1 MLLKKELGKRIQ
13 NIRKAKSITQE
24 RLAEIIG
31 IDPKN
36 VSRIENGNSYPSAET
51 LTAIADALDVE
62 IYELFTFKNR
72 IPLNQIKNEIISALE
87 DEKTV
92 LYLYKELKGF

>member
-1 MLLKKELGKRIQ
+1 MHLKKELGKRIQ
-13 NIRKAKSITQE
+13 NIRKSKNITQE
-24 RLAEIIG
+24 KLAEVIG

-51 LTAIADALDVE
+51 LTAIANALGVAV
-62 IYELFTFKNR
+62 YELFIFR
-72 IPLNQIKNEIISALE
+72 EDIPVDNMKKEIISAL
-87 DEKTV
+87 DDKNKV